1 MTSMTVKE
9 FALELKLP
17 VKTLLAQLRA
27 AGGPPRTPKTT
38 SFPTPTRAGC
48 STACALM
55 RTQTSQRKITINR
68 KEKSVIKQT
77 DASGRAHTIQVE
89 VRKKRVFMKN
99 PQIQAEEEAK
109 IEQAAREEA
118 ARREAEAKRQAE
130 EEARRKAE
138 EERRAAEEAARR
150 EREEAERRAAAER
163 AAEAMRLAEEAKARE
178 EAAKKSA
185 DEAALKAARRE
196 AEKAKLDAEVAQATA
211 ARMEAD
217 AKRRDD
223 ARRQAKK
230 KPPHPRNDEPQGR
243 CSDG

>member
-27 AGGPPRTPKTT
+27 AGVSKDAENDVLSDADKSRLLD
-38 SFPTPTRAGC
+38 SLRIE
-48 STACALM
+48 

-138 EERRAAEEAARR
+138 EERREA
-150 EREEAERRAAAER
+150 
-163 AAEAMRLAEEAKARE
+163 E
-178 EAAKKSA
+178 EAAKKLN
-185 DEAALKAARRE
+185 AALPPNVRPKPSVLPRKPRLVKRPLRSRPTRLRLRLPAVKPKRPSSTLKLRRLRLPVW
-196 AEKAKLDAEVAQATA
+196 KLMPSVVTMLAG
-211 ARMEAD
+211 RP
-217 AKRRDD
+217 
-223 ARRQAKK
+223 KK
-230 KPPHPRNDEPQGR
+230 KPAA
-243 CSDG
+243 SAK

>member
-27 AGGPPRTPKTT
+27 AGVSKDAENDVLSDADKSRLLD
-38 SFPTPTRAGC
+38 SLRIE
-48 STACALM
+48 

-163 AAEAMRLAEEAKARE
+163 AAEAKRLAEEAKALRLRLP
-178 EAAKKSA
+178 AVKPTRPSST
-185 DEAALKAARRE
+185 LKLRRLRLPVW
-196 AEKAKLDAEVAQATA
+196 KLMPSVVTMLAG
-211 ARMEAD
+211 RP
-217 AKRRDD
+217 
-223 ARRQAKK
+223 KK
-230 KPPHPRNDEPQGR
+230 KPAA
-243 CSDG
+243 SAK

>member
-27 AGGPPRTPKTT
+27 AGVSKDAENDVL
-38 SFPTPTRAGC
+38 SDADQDAGC
-48 STACALM
+48 STSLRIE

-68 KEKSVIKQT
+68 KEKSIIKQT

-163 AAEAMRLAEEAKARE
+163 AAEAKRLAR
-178 EAAKKSA
+178 S
-185 DEAALKAARRE
+185 
-196 AEKAKLDAEVAQATA
+196 
-211 ARMEAD
+211 
-217 AKRRDD
+217 
-223 ARRQAKK
+223 
-230 KPPHPRNDEPQGR
+230 QG
-243 CSDG
+243 S

>member
-27 AGGPPRTPKTT
+27 AGVSKDAENDVLSDADKSRLLD
-38 SFPTPTRAGC
+38 SLRIE
-48 STACALM
+48 

-138 EERRAAEEAARR
+138 E
-150 EREEAERRAAAER
+150 
-163 AAEAMRLAEEAKARE
+163 AKQNGTP
-178 EAAKKSA
+178 
-185 DEAALKAARRE
+185 
-196 AEKAKLDAEVAQATA
+196 DAEVEVAPAPVKIRKTKNVSIKMMTGTSSW
-211 ARMEAD
+211 RLESKAD
-217 AKRRDD
+217 IDKYIAGLRETLD
-223 ARRQAKK
+223 A
-230 KPPHPRNDEPQGR
+230 HLDE
-243 CSDG
+243 DTIVNVEF